1 MGKEKWK
8 EVNGVRKTG
17 KKDGG
22 EMREGWK
29 MER

>member
-1 MGKEKWK
+1 MRKVEGGKMEA
-8 EVNGVRKTG
+8 EETG
-17 KKDGG
+17 KNNGG